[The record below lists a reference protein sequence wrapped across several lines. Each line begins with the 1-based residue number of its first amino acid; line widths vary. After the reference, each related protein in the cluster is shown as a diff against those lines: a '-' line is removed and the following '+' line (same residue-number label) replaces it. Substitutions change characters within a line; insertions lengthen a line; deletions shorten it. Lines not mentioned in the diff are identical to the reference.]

1 MAIKRSGF
9 LRDNTGT
16 AIEDAKVELFAKNAT
31 TTVLAED
38 DTDSNG
44 YWSITYSGGN
54 AQYDVRISKG
64 SSVRFHSYDV
74 AEQMAELEVKA
85 LKIRENGDEFTYDII
100 SGDIGQNWNLTLPNI
115 TSNDTFAV
123 LGLAQTFSA
132 AITFSGGIANS
143 GTIAAGTWNGTDI
156 GVAYGGTGAS
166 SLTDGGVLLG
176 SGSGAIT
183 AMSVLAD
190 GEMIVGD
197 GTTDPVAESGATLRT
212 SIGVGTGNSP
222 QFTGIELGHAS
233 DTTIA
238 RSGSGA
244 ITVEGTQVLLAG
256 AQTGITS
263 IYATD
268 LIIGEDSQTA
278 IDFGTADEIDFK
290 INNTTELTLAASALY
305 PVADAGLDL
314 GTTTLG
320 FNDLHLGSGG
330 VINLD
335 GGDVTLTH
343 SANTL
348 TVAGGTLAAA
358 AVTGTTIDASTDFT
372 IGDTVVTDGVIT
384 DTSGLALV
392 ANVTV
397 TGNVLPNADDTYDLG
412 SASAAWQDIFL
423 EGDIT
428 LSDAGTIA
436 TSAGAL
442 TVTSADAAT
451 WSVTSGQLTIDAAGG
466 IVINEDGD
474 DEDFRIESDDDA
486 NMFVVNAGD
495 DRVGIGLAAPVAR
508 LEVKSAGAS
517 TTAFQVT
524 ADDNTDPEFKITLQ
538 GDRRPWLQLYQGNTE
553 KVRFDGGSD
562 SFITNNLGVGV
573 TSSIS
578 HILHIS
584 GQGRSTSSAW
594 ATSSDERIKTN
605 IQDLSLGLDTIMG
618 LRPRLYDYNTMG
630 MSLGYKNPK
639 ADPEDDDTPRTGNI
653 GFVGQ
658 EVEAVLPQAVQTLA
672 QETVN
677 KGTASEQVLSNF
689 KIIDSAPLVPI
700 LVKAVQ
706 EAVAKINA
714 LDARIKILEA

>member
-16 AIEDAKVELFAKNAT
+16 AIVDAKVELFAKNAT

-54 AQYDVRISKG
+54 APYDVRISKG

-278 IDFGTADEIDFK
+278 IDFSTADEIDFK

-618 LRPRLYDYNTMG
+618 LRPRLYDYNSMG

-653 GFVGQ
+653 GFVAQ

-677 KGTASEQVLSNF
+677 RGTASEQVLSNF

>member
-54 AQYDVRISKG
+54 APYDVRISKG

-677 KGTASEQVLSNF
+677 RGTASEQVLSNF